1 MSNSQGVPKERV
13 ELALNEMMNRGWLT
27 RKKYRVA
34 YNKPMLNVIMPEWD
48 ELIDAGLHKP
58 E

>member
-1 MSNSQGVPKERV
+1 
-13 ELALNEMMNRGWLT
+13 MMNRGWLT